1 MSQRVTLKNLREAI
15 AKTQGPAGTRNTM
28 SAVCQENGEEDRL
41 GAHQVGSLEGTGLD
55 HKVLR
60 KDMLGSVLSLMS
72 GTVGCHSSWNEPA
85 GCRKHV
91 CLYSSHAEEPVIHT
105 HGHGENVPR
114 DAHSV
119 MWCPVPSSYI
129 HSVSLLMTSNPHRK
143 GLSGHLSTLKTSVA
157 VTTREEYRVLVG
169 VKVPLMLI
177 LLSRGEPHLRKL
189 SSSICQTLS
198 GTLLFSLSNF
208 P

>member
-1 MSQRVTLKNLREAI
+1 MCQEEPTAHVCFPVNRNTPLVSESNPKKTI

-28 SAVCQENGEEDRL
+28 SVVCQENGEEDRL
-41 GAHQVGSLEGTGLD
+41 GTHLVGSLEGTGLD

-72 GTVGCHSSWNEPA
+72 GTVGYHGSWSKPA

-114 DAHSV
+114 EDAHSV

-129 HSVSLLMTSNPHRK
+129 YGVSLLMTSNPHGK
-143 GLSGHLSTLKTSVA
+143 GLSGHLSTLKTCS
-157 VTTREEYRVLVG
+157 Y
-169 VKVPLMLI
+169 
-177 LLSRGEPHLRKL
+177 
-189 SSSICQTLS
+189 Q
-198 GTLLFSLSNF
+198 N
-208 P
+208 